1 MYQLIST
8 LNYIHTQGIVHRDLK
23 SENILFDGENITIID
38 FGTSKHYSKE
48 ELMKKTIGTT
58 IYMAPE
64 VVNGNYNEKC
74 DIWSAGVILYILL

>member
-1 MYQLIST
+1 
-8 LNYIHTQGIVHRDLK
+8 
-23 SENILFDGENITIID
+23 
-38 FGTSKHYSKE
+38 
-48 ELMKKTIGTT
+48 MKKTIGTT